1 MCKVNDP
8 PDIAMQP
15 QLLILA
21 NSMRLPIKSPKASTY
36 VTRQR
41 GASLLLVML
50 IMIVVSLLGVGG
62 AQIALMGERSA
73 RNDRDYQVA
82 WQSAE
87 AALIEAEFDIRGPG
101 TSTRQNSVFMSP
113 TPSKYLFLE
122 GCGGTSSGVSKGLC
136 LPAASGK
143 PIWLTADFTSTSS
156 PTTEFGDFTSRVFD
170 AGGAGIKPAKK
181 PRYLIEILDDP
192 ETFGDLAIGKKK
204 YLYRVTAMGFGPRS
218 DIQAVVQMVFR
229 KE

>member
-1 MCKVNDP
+1 MN
-8 PDIAMQP
+8 P
-15 QLLILA
+15 QLYILA
-21 NSMRLPIKSPKASTY
+21 ALMPLPTKSPKASTN
-36 VTRQR
+36 VPRQR
-41 GASLLLVML
+41 GASLLMVML

-87 AALIEAEFDIRGPG
+87 AALLEAEFDIRGPG
-101 TSTRQNSVFMSP
+101 TSTRQSSVFTSP
-113 TPSKYLFLE
+113 IPSKYLFLE
-122 GCGGTSSGVSKGLC
+122 GCGDTSSGVSKGLC

-143 PIWLTADFTSTSS
+143 PIWLMADFTSSSS

-170 AGGAGIKPAKK
+170 AGGVGIKPAKK
-181 PRYLIEILDDP
+181 PRYLIELLEDP
-192 ETFGDLAIGKKK
+192 ETFSDLSIGKKK
-204 YLYRVTAMGFGPRS
+204 YLYRVTAMGFGPRP